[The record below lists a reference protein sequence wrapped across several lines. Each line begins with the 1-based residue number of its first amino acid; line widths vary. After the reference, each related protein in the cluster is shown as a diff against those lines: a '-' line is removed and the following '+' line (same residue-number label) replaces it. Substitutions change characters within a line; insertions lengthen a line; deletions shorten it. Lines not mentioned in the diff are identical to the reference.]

1 MTRLAFPFG
10 PSAEGRAATHP
21 PGSAAHVRDMLRLVI
36 LTMPGERVMRP
47 AFGSP
52 VRQMLFSGGGG
63 IATEALAAALEAGL
77 QQELGHLIVIERLS
91 ATFDGDAARLDVDL
105 AYRLRA
111 TGASD
116 TLTVSKA
123 LP

>member
-10 PSAEGRAATHP
+10 PSAEGRAATHM
-21 PGSAAHVRDMLRLVI
+21 PGSAVHVRDMLRLVI
-36 LTMPGERVMRP
+36 LTMPG
-47 AFGSP
+47 
-52 VRQMLFSGGGG
+52 
-63 IATEALAAALEAGL
+63 ALAAALEAGL

-111 TGASD
+111 TGARD
-116 TLTVSKA
+116 ALTVSKA